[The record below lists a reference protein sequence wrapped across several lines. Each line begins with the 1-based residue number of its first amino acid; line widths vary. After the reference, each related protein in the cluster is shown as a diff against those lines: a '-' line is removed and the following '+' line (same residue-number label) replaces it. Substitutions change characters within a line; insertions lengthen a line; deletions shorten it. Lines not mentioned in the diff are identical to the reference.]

1 MTNDVALEF
10 SEKIKKIEQIIAD
23 AREEAKAAFVAELRR
38 LMLLYPDIKSASW
51 HQYTPSFNDGDPCYF
66 TVGDFYI
73 STSENLNSHGEL
85 DDDEDDGLVFSSYNL
100 PAKYKEFS
108 PVMDFVGSGVGADIL
123 EDVFGSDVQVRVTV
137 SGVQV
142 EDYDCGY

>member
-1 MTNDVALEF
+1 MTNEVHLTFDDQ
-10 SEKIKKIEQIIAD
+10 IKKIEKIIED
-23 AREEAKAAFVAELRR
+23 ARNEAKAAFVAELRR
-38 LMLLYPDIKSASW
+38 LMTLYPEIKCAVW
-51 HQYTPSFNDGDPCYF
+51 NQYTPSFNDGDPCYF

-73 STSENLNSHGEL
+73 STSEEVDSNGEIDTE
-85 DDDEDDGLVFSSYNL
+85 DDDHEVWSSYNL
-100 PAKYKEFS
+100 PPRFKEYQ
-108 PVMDFVGSGVGADIL
+108 PVMDFMNSGVGADIL

>member
-10 SEKIKKIEQIIAD
+10 GEKIKKIEQIIAD

-38 LMLLYPDIKSASW
+38 LMLRYPDIKAASW

-108 PVMDFVGSGVGADIL
+108 PVMDFVGSGVGSDIL
-123 EDVFGSDVQVRVTV
+123 EDVFGSDVQVRVTA